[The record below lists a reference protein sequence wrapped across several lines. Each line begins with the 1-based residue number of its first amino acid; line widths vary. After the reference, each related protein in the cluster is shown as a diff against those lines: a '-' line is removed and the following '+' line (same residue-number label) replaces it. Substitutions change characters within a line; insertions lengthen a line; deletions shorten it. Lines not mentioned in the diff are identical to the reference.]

1 MRSGPGNSE
10 DTQLCSFKAFLLSA
24 GCFIGQCTDS
34 QHLRLLAC
42 LEAECIVFAMEG
54 LLLTH
59 DLRSTEESGVQCL
72 IASVAGLNRR
82 EKEGKLPLIF
92 SVFPKFQDSDKR
104 DRVEEKSYRQ
114 SRLCLLP

>member
-1 MRSGPGNSE
+1 
-10 DTQLCSFKAFLLSA
+10 
-24 GCFIGQCTDS
+24 TDS

-104 DRVEEKSYRQ
+104 DRVEGKKLQTIASLSATLDWLWHHSYKIELKGESIRNKK
-114 SRLCLLP
+114 